1 MPDSPVRPFA
11 RSPVRLVVGLAA
23 SGAVGALAYRR
34 GSLSGGGVAGA
45 MLVGPTI
52 FAGGGLAPSALPLAY
67 RRGPLRRGGVARAL
81 LAGTPI
87 FAGGGLPPSALLLA
101 SFTSSGALSRGRK
114 GRQRESEVEHAKGER
129 RDFAQVIANGGVAA
143 ALV

>member
-45 MLVGPTI
+45 MLVGTTI
-52 FAGGGLAPSALPLAY
+52 FAGGGL
-67 RRGPLRRGGVARAL
+67 
-81 LAGTPI
+81 T
-87 FAGGGLPPSALLLA
+87 PSALLLA
-101 SFTSSGALSRGRK
+101 SFTSSSALSRWRK

-129 RDFAQVIANGGVAA
+129 RDFAQVIA
-143 ALV
+143 